1 MDRMYKYMMTK
12 RKIFLITVLFVFV
25 ITGFRMLWFHYY
37 QGQGYPEAKK
47 GVLDLRGWE
56 LQGRETIP
64 LKGEWEFY
72 AGNLSNPDLLKSLP
86 AKEQQ
91 WIRVPGKWNA
101 ALHSPDSTAYG
112 FGSYRLLI
120 LVDPQK
126 APLYG
131 LRIPSIYTASNLF
144 VNGRLINSEGQ
155 VADHPEQHTG
165 SFSPYSAAFEAH
177 GNSIE
182 IVIQASNFDF
192 PANGGIMKSIIF
204 GS

>member
-1 MDRMYKYMMTK
+1 MDRMYKNMMTK
-12 RKIFLITVLFVFV
+12 RKIFLITLLFVLV

-37 QGQGYPEAKK
+37 QGQEYPEAKK
-47 GVLDLRGWE
+47 GVLDLRGWD

-64 LKGEWEFY
+64 LKGEWGFY
-72 AGNLSNPDLLKSLP
+72 AGNLSKPDLLKSLP

-101 ALHSPDSTAYG
+101 DLHSPDSTAYG

-165 SFSPYSAAFEAH
+165 SFSPYSAAPWNVCGCHLFY
-177 GNSIE
+177 GVS
-182 IVIQASNFDF
+182 
-192 PANGGIMKSIIF
+192 
-204 GS
+204 